1 MSKLRRLFSYDRE
14 LASYMEENG
23 HKVTLF
29 SLAAP
34 IFLETMLRSMMNT
47 VNTLILSR
55 YTETAAGAIG
65 TATTLLNFL
74 MMLFTTIATGVT
86 VIIVQNLGAGNH
98 RRAGEAATLSV
109 AFCGIASLI
118 VGVVMS
124 FFAPQ
129 LMGMMNLQGQQ
140 LQEAVDYFGI
150 VCKFNVVSSL
160 ITVLAA
166 ITRSYGKTRINFI
179 IALMMNGFNAL
190 FCAIVVF
197 RPFETPLHGI
207 TGVATAR
214 VLAEIV
220 ALLIN
225 MLFVRNLHIGFD
237 FRALLRPKWELI
249 RQIFRFGIPSGVG
262 SFSYSMSTIVTTAIV
277 GSLGTMAI
285 TTKTYC
291 STIAFY
297 STLVGSALGQAT
309 SILIGRNVGRG
320 DMERAYR
327 LCLQSLKVALVCN
340 AGFALVIF
348 ALTGPLF
355 RLFFGASE
363 EIIAL
368 ARMIMAI
375 DIVVEA
381 ARAMNNVEDNALRAS
396 GDVVFQAGV
405 ALTGCW
411 CISVLFSFIFV
422 KLGMGLWGVWLAFA
436 MDESIRALVY
446 LGRWLSRKWTSKRI
460 IRDGV

>member
-1 MSKLRRLFSYDRE
+1 MSKIRSLFTYDRE
-14 LASYMEENG
+14 LSAYVEDNG

-74 MMLFTTIATGVT
+74 MLLFTTIATGVT
-86 VIIVQNLGAGNH
+86 VIIVQNLGAGNR

-109 AFCGIASLI
+109 AFCGIASLV

-129 LMGMMNLQGQQ
+129 LMAMMNLQGQQ
-140 LQEAVDYFGI
+140 LKEAVEYFSV
-150 VCKFNVVSSL
+150 VCKFNVISSL

-179 IALMMNGFNAL
+179 IAVLMNGFNAL

-207 TGVATAR
+207 TGVAVAR
-214 VLAEIV
+214 VLAEAT
-220 ALLIN
+220 ALCIN
-225 MLFVRNLHIGFD
+225 ILFVRRMHIGFD
-237 FRALLRPKWELI
+237 VKAVLHPRWELI
-249 RQIFRFGIPSGVG
+249 RQIFKFGIPSGIG
-262 SFSYSMSTIVTTAIV
+262 SFSYSISSIVTTALV

-285 TTKTYC
+285 TTKTYVG
-291 STIAFY
+291 TISFY
-297 STLVGSALGQAT
+297 STLVGAALGQAT

-320 DMERAYR
+320 DMDRAYR
-327 LCLQSLKVALVCN
+327 LCLQSLKVALLCN
-340 AGFALVIF
+340 AGFALVMF

-355 RLFFGASE
+355 RLFFNASE
-363 EIIAL
+363 EIVAL
-368 ARMIMAI
+368 ARIIMGI
-375 DIVVEA
+375 DIIVEA
-381 ARAMNNVEDNALRAS
+381 SRAMNNVEDNALRAS

-411 CISVLFSFIFV
+411 CISVLFAFIFV
-422 KLGMGLWGVWLAFA
+422 KLGLGLWGVWIAFA
-436 MDESIRALVY
+436 MDETIRAFVY
-446 LGRWLSRKWTSKRI
+446 LGRWRSRKWTSKRI
-460 IRDGV
+460 IREA

>member
-1 MSKLRRLFSYDRE
+1 MMYLKRLFSYDRE
-14 LASYMEENG
+14 LASYVEDNG

-74 MMLFTTIATGVT
+74 MMLFATISTGVT

-98 RRAGEAATLSV
+98 KRAGEAATLSV
-109 AFCGIASLI
+109 AFCGIASLL
-118 VGVVMS
+118 VGVAMS

-129 LMGMMNLQGQQ
+129 LMALMNLQGQQ
-140 LQEAVDYFGI
+140 LTEAVEYFAI

-179 IALMMNGFNAL
+179 IAVMMNGFNAL

-214 VLAEIV
+214 VLAEVV
-220 ALLIN
+220 ALIIN
-225 MLFVRNLHIGFD
+225 ILFVSKMHIGFD
-237 FRALLRPKWELI
+237 FRAVLRPKWELI
-249 RQIFRFGIPSGVG
+249 RQIFKFGIPSGVG
-262 SFSYSMSTIVTTAIV
+262 SFSYSMSSIVTTAIV

-297 STLVGSALGQAT
+297 STLVGSAMGQAT
-309 SILIGRNVGRG
+309 SILIGRNVGKG
-320 DMERAYR
+320 DMDRAYR
-327 LCLQSLKVALVCN
+327 LCLQSLKVALACN
-340 AGFALVIF
+340 AGFALVIMM
-348 ALTGPLF
+348 LTGPLF
-355 RLFFGASE
+355 RLFFDASA
-363 EIIAL
+363 EIMPSQSCMAS
-368 ARMIMAI
+368 AR
-375 DIVVEA
+375 
-381 ARAMNNVEDNALRAS
+381 R
-396 GDVVFQAGV
+396 
-405 ALTGCW
+405 
-411 CISVLFSFIFV
+411 FV
-422 KLGMGLWGVWLAFA
+422 
-436 MDESIRALVY
+436 SQ
-446 LGRWLSRKWTSKRI
+446 
-460 IRDGV
+460 